1 MTQTAF
7 PYDAAIEKSMP
18 QFLRTLTVAA
28 VLCCC
33 LPAQA
38 DPYQVSVKRVPPAG
52 IDGSLVIVGGGKM
65 PDDIRE
71 QFVRLGGGK
80 QGRLVVIPTAG
91 MRVDKGDSASF
102 AKPWKSAGF
111 ADVTVLHTR
120 DRKRADDPKFVAP
133 LKTATAV
140 WFGGGSQQR
149 IADAYVGTA
158 VEKELH
164 ALLKR
169 GGVIGGTSAGAA
181 IMSRVMIARGN
192 PRAVIA
198 KGLDLLPDV
207 TIDQHFSQRKRK
219 PRLVG
224 VLKKHPERVGL
235 GIDES
240 TAVIVRGRRMLVVGK
255 GKVTVLLAA
264 NGHLKSREFILKPK
278 NVADLTALRRAAV
291 SRALPPYPTRKPP
304 VPLVPSGS
312 LVIVGGGGMTKDV
325 AQKFIELAGGPEALI
340 VYLPTAVPPRQARRA
355 RVPSFLRRAGARNVR
370 ILPQSR
376 LKDVESPAFLAVLK
390 KARGVWFGGGRQWRF
405 IDAYAGTKA
414 EPLLH
419 DVLKRG
425 GVIGGSSAGA
435 SIQGGYLAR
444 ANPLGNRNIMADGY
458 ERGLNFLPGVAID
471 QHFAQ
476 RKRFRDMTQLMARY
490 PQLLGIG
497 LDEATAI
504 IVQKSTATVM
514 GRGEVHFYNRRKPVV
529 PGQPD
534 HESLRAGDRYDLKT
548 RRAIPRP
555 PVKARRPRRAA

>member
-1 MTQTAF
+1 MPHLRSLSTAT
-7 PYDAAIEKSMP
+7 I
-18 QFLRTLTVAA
+18 
-28 VLCCC
+28 VLSCA
-33 LPAQA
+33 LPVHA

-65 PDDIRE
+65 PDDVRE

-80 QGRLVVIPTAG
+80 QGRLVVIPTAAT
-91 MRVDKGDSASF
+91 RADKGDSASF
-102 AKPWKSAGF
+102 AKPWKSSGF
-111 ADVTVLHTR
+111 TDVTVLHTR
-120 DRKRADDPKFVAP
+120 DRKRADDPQFVTP

-140 WFGGGSQQR
+140 WFGGGSQKR

-192 PRAVIA
+192 PRAVLA
-198 KGLDLLPDV
+198 KGFDLLPDI

-224 VLKKHPERVGL
+224 VLNKHPERLGL
-235 GIDES
+235 GVDES

-255 GKVTVLLAA
+255 GNVTVLLAA
-264 NGHLKSREFILKPK
+264 NGHLKPREFILKPK
-278 NVADLTALRRAAV
+278 GIADLTALRRAAV
-291 SRALPPYPTRKPP
+291 SRTLPQYPMRMPP
-304 VPLVPSGS
+304 TPNVPSGS
-312 LVIVGGGGMTKDV
+312 LVIVGGGGMTADV
-325 AQKFIELAGGPEALI
+325 ARRFVDLAGGPDTLI
-340 VYLPTAVPPRQARRA
+340 VYLPTAVPERQARRA
-355 RVPSFLRRAGARNVR
+355 RVPSFLRRAGAKNVKV
-370 ILPQSR
+370 LPQSR
-376 LKDVESPAFLAVLK
+376 LKDVESPRFLAVLR

-444 ANPLGNRNIMADGY
+444 ANPLGNRDIMADGY

-476 RKRFRDMTQLMARY
+476 RKRFRDMTRLMRRY

-504 IVQKSTATVM
+504 VIQKSTATVM
-514 GRGEVHFYNRRKPVV
+514 GRGQVHVYDRRKPLL
-529 PGQPD
+529 PGNSD
-534 HESLRAGDRYDLKT
+534 HESLRAGDRYDLKA

-555 PVKARRPRRAA
+555 PVEARKPKRAA

>member
-1 MTQTAF
+1 
-7 PYDAAIEKSMP
+7 MP
-18 QFLRTLTVAA
+18 QFFRTLSAT
-28 VLCCC
+28 LLLYYC
-33 LPAQA
+33 LPVHA

-52 IDGSLVIVGGGKM
+52 IDGALVIVGGGKI

-71 QFVRLGGGK
+71 QFVRLAGGK
-80 QGRLVVIPTAG
+80 QGRLVVIPTAST
-91 MRVDKGDSASF
+91 RADKDDSPAF
-102 AKPWKSAGF
+102 AKPWKAAGL
-111 ADVTVLHTR
+111 ADVAVLHTR
-120 DRKRADDPKFVAP
+120 DRDRADDPKFVAP

-140 WFGGGSQQR
+140 WFNGGSQQR
-149 IADAYVGTA
+149 IADVYLGTA

-192 PRAVIA
+192 PNAVLA
-198 KGLDLLPDV
+198 KGFDLLPDV
-207 TIDQHFSQRKRK
+207 TIDQHFTQRKRK

-224 VLKKHPERVGL
+224 VLNKHRERIGI

-240 TAVIVRGRRMLVVGK
+240 TALFVRGRRMVVVGK
-255 GKVTVLLAA
+255 GNVTVLLSA
-264 NGHLKSREFILKPK
+264 NGQFKSREFILEPK
-278 NVADLTALRRAAV
+278 GVADLTALRRAAV
-291 SRALPPYPTRKPP
+291 SRTLPPYPMRKPP
-304 VPLVPSGS
+304 VPHVPSGS

-325 AQKFIELAGGPEALI
+325 ARKFVELAGGPESLI
-340 VYLPTAVPPRQARRA
+340 VYLPTAVPERQARRA
-355 RVPSFLRRAGARNVR
+355 RVPLFLRRAGAKNVQ
-370 ILPQSR
+370 ILPQCQWR
-376 LKDVESPAFLAVLK
+376 DVESPQCLAVLK

-444 ANPLGNRNIMADGY
+444 ANPLGNRDIMADGY

-476 RKRFRDMTQLMARY
+476 RKRFRDMTQLVQRY

-497 LDEATAI
+497 IDEATAI
-504 IVQKSTATVM
+504 VVQQSLATVM
-514 GRGEVHFYNRRKPVV
+514 GRGEVHFYDRRKPVI
-529 PGQPD
+529 PDQPD
-534 HESLRAGDRYDLKT
+534 HESLRAGDRYDLKS
-548 RRAIPRP
+548 RRGIPRP
-555 PVKARRPRRAA
+555 PVEARKPKRAA